1 MTAQASSFLAEIEVK
16 GGDLSTAVQGFKGL
30 LNSYLGTLPKAK
42 SEHARVDI
50 EDIAKGRLL
59 LTGLSR
65 PQWEEY
71 LEKARG
77 RIASARGQYLQWHLT
92 AVPPRSVAAVAER
105 EPPRD
110 QAWIENQLEKRA
122 RELELAYQAQSLQVE
137 QEKARLQSRAEI
149 LTREVERLG
158 REKDEAERLRK
169 GAQEA
174 HDTVLHD
181 LQTYADDPAKA
192 AMQVV
197 SRAASSLRRIESGS
211 RPSGR
216 IGGSR
221 PLEEQL
227 RVARTDLVEWANEI
241 LRPQGLHV
249 SSIAELEAIGNVGA
263 WEESEFHKSAAAAYL
278 AARDE
283 LVFLDAMERGALRV
297 PESIKSV
304 ISAGIDRAAREEMI
318 SSYEKKR
325 AAHES
330 MGEAAKSATA
340 ALASHR
346 QATELARVLSE
357 SRTADPIPIILSFAG
372 DGPEQGFDIRV
383 PKGLED
389 GVLTDFLRRA
399 VKTAAAAAG
408 VAVTG
413 EIQESTHLS
422 FHCIPPDASA
432 TRMDVLRM
440 QGDCREHLA
449 RLVIE
454 ASLGDA
460 GPKFRVIDVRD
471 FVI

>member
-1 MTAQASSFLAEIEVK
+1 M
-16 GGDLSTAVQGFKGL
+16 
-30 LNSYLGTLPKAK
+30 
-42 SEHARVDI
+42 
-50 EDIAKGRLL
+50 
-59 LTGLSR
+59 
-65 PQWEEY
+65 
-71 LEKARG
+71 
-77 RIASARGQYLQWHLT
+77 
-92 AVPPRSVAAVAER
+92 
-105 EPPRD
+105 
-110 QAWIENQLEKRA
+110 
-122 RELELAYQAQSLQVE
+122 
-137 QEKARLQSRAEI
+137 
-149 LTREVERLG
+149 
-158 REKDEAERLRK
+158 
-169 GAQEA
+169 
-174 HDTVLHD
+174 
-181 LQTYADDPAKA
+181 
-192 AMQVV
+192 
-197 SRAASSLRRIESGS
+197 
-211 RPSGR
+211 RPSGCGR
-216 IGGSR
+216 APRKRTTQFCTTCRHMRTILQKQRCKSSAGLHHRFEESNRGRDLLAGLAGVAHSR
-221 PLEEQL
+221 NNS